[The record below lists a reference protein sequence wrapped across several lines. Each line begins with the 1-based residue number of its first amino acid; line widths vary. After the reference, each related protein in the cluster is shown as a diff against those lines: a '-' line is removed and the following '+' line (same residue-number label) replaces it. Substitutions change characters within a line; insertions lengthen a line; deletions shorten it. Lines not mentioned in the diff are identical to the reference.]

1 MLLFRDVGSGMPLLL
16 GWPVANWLVPL
27 RVVMMHTVAL
37 LLLVIGIGGLG
48 SVGAGLRVPRR
59 LASIG

>member
-16 GWPVANWLVPL
+16 GWPVANWLVAL
-27 RVVMMHTVAL
+27 GVMVMHSVTL